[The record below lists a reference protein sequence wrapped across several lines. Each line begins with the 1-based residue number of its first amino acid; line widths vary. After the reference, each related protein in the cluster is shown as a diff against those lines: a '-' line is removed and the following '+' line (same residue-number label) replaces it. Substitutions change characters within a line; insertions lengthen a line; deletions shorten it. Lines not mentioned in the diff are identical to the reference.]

1 MGDFFLA
8 PLELLFDAVDDDIDD
23 ILLLMAA
30 IKTYIP
36 IFGFCDQRS
45 YSCPLR
51 VSFGLGF

>member
-36 IFGFCDQRS
+36 ICAAFATNGHILAHYVCHS
-45 YSCPLR
+45 
-51 VSFGLGF
+51 V